1 MSHMPRT
8 ASTGSERLPLRRR
21 FAGIIDE
28 DGEPTVGWEVDTR
41 GEWAEKWPACPDG
54 HPLKLRHALGFWE
67 RSLRELELR
76 VSLGDDGWG
85 VCQIIV
91 DEREGRGLRASA
103 PPSIR
108 RLSGLEL
115 DRARVPRLPSP
126 RVIGAASRGA
136 SRYRHGQRPRAPA
149 LHAEVSQQRAAA
161 GSQVPPG
168 ASSPSNARRRY
179 APADLATVYASAG
192 SSVKAPPCKGR
203 TTRKWRSSKVR
214 RRRVPSLPA
223 MTATD
228 RSARPRLRS
237 AYRRSRSSAAS

>member
-1 MSHMPRT
+1 MPRT

-67 RSLRELELR
+67 RSVRELELR

-91 DEREGRGLRASA
+91 DEREDEVYVRVLLHRSDNCRGLSLTDR
-103 PPSIR
+103 
-108 RLSGLEL
+108 EYL
-115 DRARVPRLPSP
+115 DWPVRVSLVSP
-126 RVIGAASRGA
+126 RRA
-136 SRYRHGQRPRAPA
+136 SRYRHGQRQRAPP
-149 LHAEVSQQRAAA
+149 LYAEVCEQRAAA
-161 GSQVPPG
+161 GSRVPPG
-168 ASSPSNARRRY
+168 GSALSDDRRRD
-179 APADLATVYASAG
+179 PPTDRATVYASAG
-192 SSVKAPPCKGR
+192 STVKAPPCNGR

-214 RRRVPSLPA
+214 SRRVPSLPA
-223 MTATD
+223 MIATD